1 MTENKYPGKD
11 ISEDDI
17 KTKFPL
23 VAKKYPNHKS
33 SFDISNVNFG
43 GDLIPIFDGPNMV
56 ESEELIIET
65 AKSIKKSNALGGL
78 LISIVTA
85 RSLKYHLW

>member
-11 ISEDDI
+11 ISDDDI

-33 SFDISNVNFG
+33 ICSKMN
-43 GDLIPIFDGPNMV
+43 
-56 ESEELIIET
+56 ET
-65 AKSIKKSNALGGL
+65 IYETMDKEDFFIDQN
-78 LISIVTA
+78 
-85 RSLKYHLW
+85 Y

>member
-23 VAKKYPNHKS
+23 VAKKYPNHK
-33 SFDISNVNFG
+33 IWEMG
-43 GDLIPIFDGPNMV
+43 
-56 ESEELIIET
+56 
-65 AKSIKKSNALGGL
+65 SIRLS
-78 LISIVTA
+78 
-85 RSLKYHLW
+85 